1 MTRYPTP
8 DEYMKAVQ
16 RPDCFAAAELRG
28 LELVTHPVYGVPM
41 PAAGTSAVV
50 FKAVADGQPQALRF
64 FTRDDVSSRERYEAL
79 HRFFTVSGL
88 ADAVALP
95 RWVDDGVRVN
105 GREWPVVRMQW
116 VEGHT
121 LNRHVDGLVARGDT
135 ASLAALAASWRDLV
149 TRIQRAGFAHGDLQ
163 HGNVLVDGRGG
174 LRLVDFD
181 CSWID
186 RFSGSLAPSETG
198 HRNYQPAHRPWGRW
212 MDTFS
217 GLVIYLS
224 LLALARDPTG
234 WTAFHTG
241 ENLLLDQED
250 YRPPFGTPVW
260 AHLAALGD
268 PRVDDVAR
276 RLQWCC
282 APGWV
287 ADTGMDQ
294 LLAPRVTPWWER
306 TPAAA
311 RPAPVPV
318 PAPRPPVA
326 APAAPVRPREGDW
339 WTAVPPQPAGRR
351 PRRVNVLV
359 IALIVGVLVG
369 SVVAPGSNA
378 DDAVGAG
385 VMAALLAWAI
395 GAAVRRARSG

>member
-8 DEYMKAVQ
+8 EEYVKAVQ
-16 RPDCFAAAELRG
+16 RPDCFVAAELRG
-28 LELVTHPVYGVPM
+28 LELVVHPRYGVPM

-50 FKAVADGQPQALRF
+50 FKAVADGQAQALRF
-64 FTRDDVSSRERYEAL
+64 FTREDVSSGERYGAL
-79 HRFFTVSGL
+79 HEFFTASGL

-95 RWVDDGVRVN
+95 RWVDGGIRVN

-121 LNRHVDGLVARGDT
+121 LNRHVEALVARGDT
-135 ASLAALAASWRDLV
+135 ASLAALAVSWRDLV
-149 TRIQRAGFAHGDLQ
+149 TRLQRAGFAHGDLQ
-163 HGNVLVDGRGG
+163 HGNVLVDGGGG

-181 CSWID
+181 CSWIP
-186 RFSGSLAPSETG
+186 RFAGTPPPGETG

-212 MDTFS
+212 MDTFP

-224 LLALARDPTG
+224 LLALARDPSG
-234 WTAFHTG
+234 WSAFHTG

-250 YRPPFGTPVW
+250 YRPPFATPVW
-260 AHLAALGD
+260 AHLAALRD
-268 PRVDDVAR
+268 PLVDDVAR

-287 ADTGMDQ
+287 AGTGMAE

-306 TPAAA
+306 TPAPA
-311 RPAPVPV
+311 APVPV
-318 PAPRPPVA
+318 PRPPVA
-326 APAAPVRPREGDW
+326 TPAVPVRPRQGDW
-339 WTAVPPQPAGRR
+339 WAAVEPQPAGRR
-351 PRRVNVLV
+351 VSVLV
-359 IALIVGVLVG
+359 VALLVGVLACVG
-369 SVVAPGSNA
+369 LLFAPGA
-378 DDAVGAG
+378 DPDGAVGGG